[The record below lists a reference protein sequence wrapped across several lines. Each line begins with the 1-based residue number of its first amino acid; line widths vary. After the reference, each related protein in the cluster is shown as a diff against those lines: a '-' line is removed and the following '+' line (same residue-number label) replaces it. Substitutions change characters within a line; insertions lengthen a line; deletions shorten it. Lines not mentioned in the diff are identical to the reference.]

1 MFEKNIAF
9 TLKGS
14 TTTAE
19 RGIFGAMARS
29 SRVSRF
35 ERT

>member
-14 TTTAE
+14 TSTAE
-19 RGIFGAMARS
+19 RGIFSAMARS
-29 SRVSRF
+29 P
-35 ERT
+35 

>member
-14 TTTAE
+14 TSTAE
-19 RGIFGAMARS
+19 RGIFNAMARS
-29 SRVSRF
+29 P
-35 ERT
+35 